1 MSGAHA
7 FCRAYLSRVEGEVR
21 AVLPPSEIRKAWAWK
36 SGRHVEFH
44 GPGNFYWHGRGS
56 SAVAWA
62 PARLRSAIAILAPSW
77 ANSKAISLPMPLA
90 APVPQPAR

>member
-7 FCRAYLSRVEGEVR
+7 FCRVYLSRIMTEVR
-21 AVLPPSEIRKAWAWK
+21 AVLPQTEIGKAWAWK

-62 PARLRSAIAILAPSW
+62 PARLRSAIAILAPS
-77 ANSKAISLPMPLA
+77 
-90 APVPQPAR
+90 